1 MRLKDLQRLELP
13 PSADMH
19 VHLRQDELMGL
30 VVPRI
35 RAGGVDTVFVC
46 HGEKLPLSLRLALP
60 HV

>member
-19 VHLRQDELMGL
+19 VHLRQDELMEL

-35 RAGGVDTVFVC
+35 RAGGVDTVFV
-46 HGEKLPLSLRLALP
+46 SW
-60 HV
+60 